1 MPHDAFLRAIINDPD
16 DDLPRLVYADFLDE
30 TGDPDRA
37 EFIRVQ
43 CRLAGT
49 EEHDPHFRKLEDREH
64 ALLAA
69 NEWKWFRERAG
80 LNEWVWR
87 RGFVDEVADGH
98 SDRESSETLFAA
110 QPVQRWK
117 VQTRDLHRELVLSK
131 ESVARLK
138 HFDSSGLPWSEWSK
152 RIATRLLNDSR
163 LKSYRHS
170 SIPSVLDFA
179 DSLIE
184 GPSPVSLTE
193 LRLAG
198 DSTHRTSL
206 RHSRRASSAGEA
218 LAGALAKKDV
228 AELGLNSCE
237 LTTRDIGYIL
247 HGESGAK
254 FTELDI
260 SENPIGPDG
269 YRAFEKANPA
279 MRLQSLDVS
288 GTPLA
293 GISLEPL
300 LQTRA
305 LEPLK
310 RLEIN
315 GCGSARRNMEVL
327 SNSAFWSQATHLRT
341 HSGTIPADTLE
352 PLCKSQ
358 GPPALR
364 LLDLADNYLRTEGVR
379 ILCESPWIDSLTW
392 LALSGN
398 YLDDGACEILA
409 ASGRFQRLRTLH
421 LSNNNLTQ
429 ERGDGEQITDEGVAY
444 LAMSPDFANLRI
456 LTLNYLNIHRRG
468 VFFLLN
474 SPHWIL
480 SGVGV
485 AGCDLGPPSAEVLGE
500 SRNLA
505 RLNWLDLSGNR
516 RLGGAALRPVAE
528 SPYLSP
534 ICELDCGGIDLAPD
548 VAAMFRERL
557 GVRFAP

>member
-1 MPHDAFLRAIINDPD
+1 MPHDAFLRAIIADPD

-43 CRLAGT
+43 CRLAET
-49 EEHDPHFRKLEDREH
+49 EEHDPHFRELEDREH

-69 NEWKWFRERAG
+69 NEGRWFREREG

-98 SDRESSETLFAA
+98 SNREASETLFAT
-110 QPVQRWK
+110 QPIQRWT
-117 VQTRDLHRELVLSK
+117 VQTRDVHIVPQLSNGSLARLSHFDGSGMLWNQIGKGIASRVLS
-131 ESVARLK
+131 
-138 HFDSSGLPWSEWSK
+138 G
-152 RIATRLLNDSR
+152 SR

-170 SIPSVLDFA
+170 GIPTILDYA
-179 DSLIE
+179 DLLME
-184 GPSPVSLTE
+184 VPPPSSLTE
-193 LRLAG
+193 LRLG
-198 DSTHRTSL
+198 GGSTYRTSL
-206 RHSRRASSAGEA
+206 RYSMRPTSAGEA
-218 LAGALAKKDV
+218 LANALAKAKV
-228 AELGLNSCE
+228 AKLGLNNCE
-237 LTTRDIGYIL
+237 FTTREIGHIL
-247 HGESGAK
+247 HADSGAR

-269 YRAFEKANPA
+269 YRAFEQAQPA

-300 LQTRA
+300 LKSRA
-305 LEPLK
+305 LESLK

-327 SNSAFWSQATHLRT
+327 SNSAFWSQATHLRA
-341 HSGTIPADTLE
+341 HSGTIPANTLE
-352 PLCKSQ
+352 PLCHSH
-358 GPPALR
+358 GPPARR

-379 ILCESPWIDSLTW
+379 MLCEAPWVDSLTW

-398 YLDDGACEILA
+398 YLDDEACKIMA
-409 ASGRFQRLRTLH
+409 VSGRFRQLRTLH
-421 LSNNNLTQ
+421 LSNNNVAQ
-429 ERGDGEQITDEGVAY
+429 EQGDGEQVTDEGVAA

-456 LTLNYLNIHRRG
+456 VTLNHLNIHRRSI
-468 VFFLLN
+468 FFLLN
-474 SPHWIL
+474 SPYWIL
-480 SGVGV
+480 TGVGV
-485 AGCDLGPPSAEVLGE
+485 AGCDLGPPSVDVICE
-500 SRNLA
+500 SRNLV

-516 RLGGAALRPVAE
+516 RLGGAALRPLAE

-548 VAAMFRERL
+548 VSAIFRERL
-557 GVRFAP
+557 GVRFAS

>member
-1 MPHDAFLRAIINDPD
+1 MPHNAFLRAIISDPD

-30 TGDPDRA
+30 TGDTDRA

-43 CRLAGT
+43 CRLAEY
-49 EEHDPHFRKLEDREH
+49 EEHDPHFRELEDREH
-64 ALLAA
+64 ALLAT
-69 NEWKWFRERAG
+69 NEAEWFREREG

-98 SDRESSETLFAA
+98 SNREASESLFAA
-110 QPVQRWK
+110 QPIQRWK
-117 VQTRDLHRELVLSK
+117 VQTRDVHSVLVLSK

-138 HFDSSGLPWSEWSK
+138 HFDSSGLPWNERNK
-152 RIATRLLNDSR
+152 RIATRLLNDSQ
-163 LKSYRHS
+163 LQSYRHTGIS
-170 SIPSVLDFA
+170 TVLDFA
-179 DSLIE
+179 DSMTEAYPL
-184 GPSPVSLTE
+184 SSLTE
-193 LRLAG
+193 LRLG
-198 DSTHRTSL
+198 GGSTYRTSL
-206 RHSRRASSAGEA
+206 RHSLRPSSAGEA
-218 LAGALAKKDV
+218 LANALAKMNIAK
-228 AELGLNSCE
+228 LGLYSCE
-237 LTTRDIGYIL
+237 LTTWDIGHIL
-247 HGESGAK
+247 HAECGAK
-254 FTELDI
+254 LTDLDV

-269 YRAFEKANPA
+269 YRAFENAHPA
-279 MRLQSLDVS
+279 MQLQSLDVS

-300 LQTRA
+300 LNARS
-305 LEPLK
+305 LESLEK
-310 RLEIN
+310 LEIN

-327 SNSAFWSQATHLRT
+327 SNSAFWSQATHLRA
-341 HSGTIPADTLE
+341 HSGTIPSDTLE

-358 GPPALR
+358 GPTTLR

-379 ILCESPWIDSLTW
+379 MLCEAPWVDSLTW

-398 YLDDGACEILA
+398 YLDDEACRIMA
-409 ASGRFQRLRTLH
+409 VSGRLRQLRTLH
-421 LSNNNLTQ
+421 LSNNNVARG
-429 ERGDGEQITDEGVAY
+429 RGDGERITDTGVAA

-456 LTLNYLNIHRRG
+456 LTLNHLNIHRRSI
-468 VFFLLN
+468 FFLLN
-474 SPHWIL
+474 SPHWTL
-480 SGVGV
+480 SGFGV

-516 RLGGAALRPVAE
+516 RLGGAALRALAE

-548 VAAMFRERL
+548 VAAIFRERL

>member
-1 MPHDAFLRAIINDPD
+1 MPHDAFLRAIISDPD

-43 CRLAGT
+43 CRLAET
-49 EEHDPHFRKLEDREH
+49 EEHDPHFRELEDREH

-69 NEWKWFRERAG
+69 NEGKWFREREG

-87 RGFVDEVADGH
+87 RGFVDEVADGDSNRDT
-98 SDRESSETLFAA
+98 SDALFAV
-110 QPVQRWK
+110 QPIQRWK
-117 VQTRDLHRELVLSK
+117 VQTRDVHSALALSK
-131 ESVARLK
+131 ESIARLK
-138 HFDSSGLPWSEWSK
+138 YFDSSGLSWNDRNQ
-152 RIATRLLNDSR
+152 RIASR
-163 LKSYRHS
+163 LFRESQLQSYRHS
-170 SIPSVLDFA
+170 GIPTVSDFA
-179 DSLIE
+179 DVLVAS
-184 GPSPVSLTE
+184 PSPSVLTE
-193 LRLAG
+193 LRLSG
-198 DSTHRTSL
+198 SSTYRTSL
-206 RHSRRASSAGEA
+206 RYSLTPSSAGEA
-218 LAGALAKKDV
+218 LANALSKRII

-237 LTTRDIGYIL
+237 LTTRDIGHIL
-247 HGESGAK
+247 QADCGAK
-254 FTELDI
+254 FTEFDI

-269 YRAFEKANPA
+269 YRAFEKAHPA

-305 LEPLK
+305 LASLTK
-310 RLEIN
+310 LEIN

-327 SNSAFWSQATHLRT
+327 SNSAFWSQATHLRA

-352 PLCKSQ
+352 PLCNSQ

-379 ILCESPWIDSLTW
+379 MLCEAPWVDSLTW

-398 YLDDGACEILA
+398 YLDDEACKTMTH
-409 ASGRFQRLRTLH
+409 SGRFRRLRTLH
-421 LSNNNLTQ
+421 LSNNNAHQ
-429 ERGDGEQITDEGVAY
+429 EDGNFKQITDESVAA
-444 LAMSPDFANLRI
+444 LAMSPNFANLRI
-456 LTLNYLNIHRRG
+456 LTLNHLNIHRRSI
-468 VFFLLN
+468 FFLLN

-485 AGCDLGPPSAEVLGE
+485 AGCDLGPPSIDVICE

-516 RLGGAALRPVAE
+516 RLGGAALRPLAE

-548 VAAMFRERL
+548 VAAIFRERL
-557 GVRFAP
+557 GVRFAS

>member
-1 MPHDAFLRAIINDPD
+1 MPHDAFLRAIIADPD

-37 EFIRVQ
+37 EFVRVQ
-43 CRLAGT
+43 CRLAET
-49 EEHDPHFRKLEDREH
+49 EEHDPHFRELEDREH
-64 ALLAA
+64 TLLAA
-69 NEWKWFRERAG
+69 NEGKWFREREG

-87 RGFVDEVADGH
+87 RGFVDEVAD
-98 SDRESSETLFAA
+98 SDSNREASETLFAA
-110 QPVQRWK
+110 QPIRRWNI
-117 VQTRDLHRELVLSK
+117 QTRDVHSALLLSA
-131 ESVARLK
+131 ESVARLT
-138 HFDSSGLPWSEWSK
+138 HFDSSGQPWHERNK
-152 RIATRLLNDSR
+152 CIATRLLNESR
-163 LKSYRHS
+163 LKSYRHF

-179 DSLIE
+179 DLLVGI
-184 GPSPVSLTE
+184 PSPSSLTE

-198 DSTHRTSL
+198 GSTYRLSL
-206 RHSRRASSAGEA
+206 RYSLRASSVGEA
-218 LAGALAKKDV
+218 LAGALAKRNV
-228 AELGLNSCE
+228 AELGLNNCE
-237 LTTRDIGYIL
+237 LTTQDIGHIL
-247 HGESGAK
+247 NAECGAR

-269 YRAFEKANPA
+269 YRAFEKAHPA

-300 LQTRA
+300 LNTRA
-305 LEPLK
+305 LESLTQ
-310 RLEIN
+310 LEIN
-315 GCGSARRNMEVL
+315 GCGSARRNMQVL
-327 SNSAFWSQATHLRT
+327 SNSAYWSQATHLRV

-352 PLCKSQ
+352 PLCDRL

-379 ILCESPWIDSLTW
+379 MLCEAPWVDSLTW

-398 YLDDGACEILA
+398 YLDDDACKILA
-409 ASGRFQRLRTLH
+409 VSGRFRRLRTLH
-421 LSNNNLTQ
+421 LSGNNLTQ
-429 ERGDGEQITDEGVAY
+429 ERGDGEQITDEGVAA

-456 LTLNYLNIHRRG
+456 LTLNHLNIHRRS

-485 AGCDLGPPSAEVLGE
+485 AGCDLGPPSIDVICE

-516 RLGGAALRPVAE
+516 RLGGAALRPLAE

-548 VAAMFRERL
+548 VTAIFRERL